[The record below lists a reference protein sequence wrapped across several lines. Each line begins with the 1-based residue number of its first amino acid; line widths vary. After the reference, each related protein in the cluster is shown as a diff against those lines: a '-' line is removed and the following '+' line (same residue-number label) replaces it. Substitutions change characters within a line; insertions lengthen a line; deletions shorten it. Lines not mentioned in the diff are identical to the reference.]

1 MPERASG
8 TIFAFRD
15 KGRDMGKTIDVVQL
29 AKAIAKAT
37 RVPLAKVFNVM
48 PKHRL
53 DGPGLNKADAECL
66 ALAA

>member
-1 MPERASG
+1 
-8 TIFAFRD
+8 
-15 KGRDMGKTIDVVQL
+15 MGNTIDVVQL